1 MGIIQRDKGFYHAE
15 NVTQCNTINKLEAIN
30 ICLGS
35 EVVQLRSKQIH
46 ELPYL
51 GKRPE
56 VKSCAVF
63 EFQESNPVKRK
74 FDSDLLSEKIDRMVE
89 NFNKSSRKDNLKR

>member
-1 MGIIQRDKGFYHAE
+1 MTIYQRDQSFYQTE
-15 NVTQCNTINKLEAIN
+15 NVTQCNTINKLEEIN

-74 FDSDLLSEKIDRMVE
+74 FDSDLFSERIDRMVK
-89 NFNKSSRKDNLKR
+89 NSKRSLGGFDLKR

>member
-1 MGIIQRDKGFYHAE
+1 MLKERI
-15 NVTQCNTINKLEAIN
+15 
-30 ICLGS
+30 ICLER
-35 EVVQLRSKQIH
+35 EVVQLRRKQIH

-74 FDSDLLSEKIDRMVE
+74 FDSDLFSERIDRMVK
-89 NFNKSSRKDNLKR
+89 NSKMSLGGFDLKR